1 MGWTVSRSPCCYFR
15 PRPVYVLLKISFII
29 LLDAKWDEFLGM
41 AMMDNHGAEGAYT
54 FEEYCSSKGGM
65 EGTGLTGYP
74 KGKGKG
80 KGNGIHND

>member
-1 MGWTVSRSPCCYFR
+1 
-15 PRPVYVLLKISFII
+15 
-29 LLDAKWDEFLGM
+29 M

-80 KGNGIHND
+80 KDKEKEKPSRPSSLSICSVSSKQPK